1 MPLELVAVLLTVTG
15 IIGLG
20 LGYFL
25 RWLLTLG
32 KRGTLE
38 MDIKERML
46 EAEEEAKRLTFEA
59 EQRAEKILEEAR
71 KDIREREEELKKTER
86 RLIKKEELLDQR
98 QIDIDSEVD
107 YIKERVGEIKE
118 LRGEAENL
126 VERRR
131 GELEKATGLSTEDAR
146 DELLK
151 QIEAEYEEDL
161 AIRIQKLDRDAEE
174 RFERKA
180 REVLTTAVH
189 RLGNNLESDI
199 LSSTI
204 SLPSEDVKGKIIGRE
219 GRNIKAFERAT
230 GVEVVIDDT
239 PEVVVLSSFDPVRRA
254 IAKLALER
262 LITDG
267 RIQPARIEEFVE
279 NAQNEINKVIKEKGE
294 EAAYECGILSLDDR
308 VISILGRLHFRTS
321 YGQNVLAHSIEV
333 SHLAGMI
340 AEEIGADVSVAKA
353 AGLLHDI
360 GKAVDHELPGTH
372 VAIGIRIL
380 QKFGVDKSIID
391 AMKSHHEEH
400 PYETL
405 ESYIVQVAD
414 SISASRPGARRD
426 SLENYLKRLAELE
439 AIANKVNGV
448 EKSYA
453 ISAGREV
460 RVFVNPE
467 EISDYEAHR
476 LARKIAEQIEK
487 ELRYPGEI
495 KIHVIRE
502 NRVVAFA
509 R

>member
-1 MPLELVAVLLTVTG
+1 MPLKLVAVLLAVTG
-15 IIGLG
+15 IVGLA

-38 MDIKERML
+38 MEIKERL
-46 EAEEEAKRLTFEA
+46 LDAEEEAKRVTSEA
-59 EQRAEKILEEAR
+59 EEKAEKVLEEAR
-71 KDIREREEELKKTER
+71 RDFKEREEELKRTER

-107 YIKERVGEIKE
+107 YVKERVSEIKE
-118 LRGEAENL
+118 LRLEAEQL
-126 VERRR
+126 I
-131 GELEKATGLSTEDAR
+131 EKRR
-146 DELLK
+146 DELERVASLSKEEAQEELLK
-151 QIEAEYEEDL
+151 HIEKEHEEDL
-161 AIRIQKLDRDAEE
+161 VVRFQKLDRDGEE

-180 REVLTTAVH
+180 REILTTVIH
-189 RLGNNLESDI
+189 RLGNNLESDV

-204 SLPSEDVKGKIIGRE
+204 SIPSEDVKGKIIGRE

-254 IAKLALER
+254 IASVALQKLIA
-262 LITDG
+262 DG

-279 NAQNEINKVIKEKGE
+279 NARNEVNKIIKEKGE

-321 YGQNVLAHSIEV
+321 YGQNVLAHSVEV

-340 AEEIGADVSVAKA
+340 AEEVGADVAVAKA

-372 VAIGIRIL
+372 VQIGIRIL
-380 QKFGVDKSIID
+380 QKFNVDERIID
-391 AMKSHHEEH
+391 AMKSHHEEF

-405 ESYIVQVAD
+405 ESYIIQVAD

-426 SLENYLKRLAELE
+426 SLENYLKRLGELE
-439 AIANKVNGV
+439 AIANSTVGV
-448 EKSYA
+448 DKSYA

-467 EISDYEAHR
+467 EINDYEARR
-476 LARKIAEQIEK
+476 LARTIAERIEK

-495 KIHVIRE
+495 KVHVIRE
-502 NRVVAFA
+502 NRIVDFA